1 MVVTTGAEPRAWEP
15 ARAAVTWRDAVE
27 TMTDRLD
34 TWVEVGLVTPQQ
46 AARIAA
52 YERGAL
58 EGAPGPW
65 GGGDGPP
72 PPPAARGAPRGRPTS
87 RTSLAEALGY
97 VGAALALGAIALLL
111 GELWRALLLGGR
123 LALVGVL
130 TVAVF
135 GAGLALRTADA
146 PALQRLTNVLF
157 AASVA
162 GVGWFTGVVTGD
174 VLGMDWDARGASVGV
189 AMFVVAISLQLW
201 RRGWLLQLFSLF
213 SALLAAGML
222 LSVLDPQMDELWR
235 GVTIGVIGLAWAIL
249 SRGGWLG
256 PRVLG
261 ETTGAL
267 ALLLGVQLAA
277 WGDPRTV
284 VLVVGVVIAG
294 ALVASAVHGDH
305 LHHLI
310 VGAIG
315 LFAFSPQLVFE
326 VFGDRVGGPASLLL
340 VGLLL
345 VLLAVGLGRA
355 RREVEPHAADER
367 HGASAHRD
375 GGS

>member
-1 MVVTTGAEPRAWEP
+1 
-15 ARAAVTWRDAVE
+15 VE

-34 TWVEVGLVTPQQ
+34 TWVEVGLVTRDQ
-46 AARIAA
+46 AERIRA
-52 YERGAL
+52 YERG
-58 EGAPGPW
+58 EGQGMPVPVGA
-65 GGGDGPP
+65 DGPP
-72 PPPAARGAPRGRPTS
+72 PPPHPTARGTARRRPAS

-111 GELWRALLLGGR
+111 GELWRELLVGGR

-162 GVGWFTGVVTGD
+162 GLGWFTSVVTGD

-189 AMFVVAISLQLW
+189 AMFVVGISLQLW
-201 RRGWLLQLFSLF
+201 RRGWLLQLLSLF

-235 GVTIGVIGLAWAIL
+235 GVTIGAIGLAWAIL

-284 VLVVGVVIAG
+284 VLVVGVGIA
-294 ALVASAVHGDH
+294 ASLVASAVAGDH

-310 VGAIG
+310 VGALG

-326 VFGDRVGGPASLLL
+326 VFGDRVGGPTSLLL
-340 VGLLL
+340 AGLLL

-355 RREVEPHAADER
+355 RREVEPHAADAQ
-367 HGASAHRD
+367 HGAGAHRD

>member
-1 MVVTTGAEPRAWEP
+1 M
-15 ARAAVTWRDAVE
+15 E

-34 TWVEVGLVTPQQ
+34 AWVEAGLVTREQ
-46 AARIAA
+46 AERIRDH
-52 YERGAL
+52 EGGAL
-58 EGAPGPW
+58 DTLPGP
-65 GGGDGPP
+65 GGGGSDGVVQPP
-72 PPPAARGAPRGRPTS
+72 SVGGAPRRGPTS
-87 RTSLAEALGY
+87 RTSLAEGLGY

-111 GELWRALLLGGR
+111 GELWRELLVGGR

-135 GAGLALRTADA
+135 GAGLALRTAAA
-146 PALQRLTNVLF
+146 PAMQRLTNVLF
-157 AASVA
+157 AAGVA

-174 VLGMDWDARGASVGV
+174 VIGLDWDARGASVGT

-235 GVTIGVIGLAWAIL
+235 GASIGAIGLAWAIL

-277 WGDPRTV
+277 WGDARTA
-284 VLVVGVVIAG
+284 VLGVGVVIAG
-294 ALVASAVHGDH
+294 LLVASAVSGDH
-305 LHHLI
+305 LHHLV

-326 VFGDRVGGPASLLL
+326 LFGDRVGGPASLLL

-355 RREVEPHAADER
+355 RREVVPHAAGDQR
-367 HGASAHRD
+367 GATAERD

>member
-1 MVVTTGAEPRAWEP
+1 M
-15 ARAAVTWRDAVE
+15 E

-34 TWVEVGLVTPQQ
+34 AWVEAGLVTREQ
-46 AARIAA
+46 AERIRA
-52 YERGAL
+52 YEGGGL
-58 EGAPGPW
+58 DTVPGP
-65 GGGDGPP
+65 GGSGSDGPAQP
-72 PPPAARGAPRGRPTS
+72 PSGRDAPRRGPTS
-87 RTSLAEALGY
+87 RTSLAEGLGY

-111 GELWRALLLGGR
+111 GELWRELLVGGR

-135 GAGLALRTADA
+135 GAGLALRTAAA
-146 PALQRLTNVLF
+146 PAMQRLTNVLF

-174 VLGMDWDARGASVGV
+174 VIGMDWDTRGASVGT

-222 LSVLDPQMDELWR
+222 LSVIDPQMDELWR
-235 GVTIGVIGLAWAIL
+235 GVTIGAIGLAWAIL

-277 WGDPRTV
+277 WGDTRTA
-284 VLVVGVVIAG
+284 VLAVGVVIAG
-294 ALVASAVHGDH
+294 LLVVSAVSGDH
-305 LHHLI
+305 LHHLV

-326 VFGDRVGGPASLLL
+326 LFGDRVGGPASLLL

-355 RREVEPHAADER
+355 RREVVPHAAGDQP
-367 HGASAHRD
+367 GATAERD